1 MSNNKNGNKKNGNKN
16 NPLLLIAGAVVVI
29 ALAVVFFL
37 PEKENGD
44 TTTVETVAAETT
56 TDNGNES
63 SAADDSASGDATA
76 SSDNGV
82 QANVNENGDIVI
94 PIGDITETATFYQY
108 NSNGIDMAVF
118 AVKAS
123 DGTVR
128 TAFDTCQVCNGSP
141 YAFFKQQGD
150 TFQCQNCGNI
160 YSLDMIGKERGGCN
174 PVPITSEEATV
185 TESEIIIP
193 AQLLEDNAERFEN
206 WKKF

>member
-1 MSNNKNGNKKNGNKN
+1 M
-16 NPLLLIAGAVVVI
+16 AGAVIVI
-29 ALAVVFFL
+29 ALAVIFFL
-37 PEKENGD
+37 PEKEKGD
-44 TTTVETVAAETT
+44 TTTVETVTAETT
-56 TDNGNES
+56 ATNANDSS
-63 SAADDSASGDATA
+63 SAKDTASEEATA

-82 QANVNENGDIVI
+82 QAEVNENGDVVI
-94 PIGDITETATFYQY
+94 PIEDITETATFYQY
-108 NSNGIDMAVF
+108 NSNGTDMALF

-123 DGTVR
+123 DGTIR

-174 PVPITSEEATV
+174 PVPIMSDEATV
-185 TESEIIIP
+185 TDTEIIIP
-193 AQLLEDNAERFEN
+193 AQLLEENAVRFEN